1 MRTTNGETPVFSK
14 DSKKPTVFIAFIPNS
29 GHGGTLQ
36 ASSIPIMSSRRL
48 LTALWRQHA
57 SMRGFPVDSVCGVAP
72 ARALAAAELSGR
84 GVPANC
90 AWRGDFIARRA
101 MSTAPADKD
110 GSAGK
115 EGAHVAGESATEH
128 DPGLLEELQGMST
141 EELHEHIVQI
151 KKDLEE
157 KEASIAE
164 MKDRLVRTLA
174 DMENLRERT
183 GKQLAEARK
192 FATQGLV
199 KSLVDVADNLE
210 RAAASVVKDVD
221 AAELDV
227 EKALNLLHGLKDGVV
242 MTDGILMKILEKEG
256 VKRYDPSGE
265 SFDPNLHEALF
276 EVPASGD
283 AKPGTVAVVVKKGY
297 LMHDRAVRAA
307 EVGVVKDE

>member
-1 MRTTNGETPVFSK
+1 M
-14 DSKKPTVFIAFIPNS
+14 
-29 GHGGTLQ
+29 
-36 ASSIPIMSSRRL
+36 
-48 LTALWRQHA
+48 LTALWREHA
-57 SMRGFPVDSVCGVAP
+57 HMRGFLGDLVGGGPSTRVFT
-72 ARALAAAELSGR
+72 AAELSGR
-84 GVPANC
+84 GSPASRPWLRN
-90 AWRGDFIARRA
+90 RMVSRA
-101 MSTAPADKD
+101 MSTAPTGKD
-110 GSAGK
+110 ASGGK
-115 EGAHVAGESATEH
+115 EGSSAAGQADLGASSTAEH
-128 DPGLLEELQGMST
+128 DAGLLEKLQEMTT
-141 EELHEHIVQI
+141 EQLHVHILEI
-151 KKDLEE
+151 KKDLDE
-157 KEASIAE
+157 KEAHIAE

-183 GKQLAEARK
+183 GKQLDEARK
-192 FATQGLV
+192 FATRGLV

-227 EKALNLLHGLKDGVV
+227 EKALNLLHGLRDGVV

-256 VKRYDPSGE
+256 VTRYDPAGE

-307 EVGVVKDE
+307 EVGVVKNE

>member
-1 MRTTNGETPVFSK
+1 
-14 DSKKPTVFIAFIPNS
+14 
-29 GHGGTLQ
+29 
-36 ASSIPIMSSRRL
+36 MSSRRL
-48 LTALWRQHA
+48 LTALWRQH
-57 SMRGFPVDSVCGVAP
+57 SNVRGFLVDSVGGGP
-72 ARALAAAELSGR
+72 PTRAFAAAELSGR
-84 GVPANC
+84 VGPVHG
-90 AWRGDFIARRA
+90 AWLGDFFSRRA
-101 MSTAPADKD
+101 MSTAPADKG
-110 GSAGK
+110 GSVGK
-115 EGAHVAGESATEH
+115 GPQVAGEAGAEH
-128 DPGLLEELQGMST
+128 DAALLEELQGMST
-141 EELHEHIVQI
+141 EQLHEHILQI
-151 KKDLEE
+151 KKDLDE

-174 DMENLRERT
+174 DMENLRDRT
-183 GKQLAEARK
+183 GKQLEEARK

-242 MTDGILMKILEKEG
+242 MTDGILMRILEKEG
-256 VKRYDPSGE
+256 VKRYDPAGE

-307 EVGVVKDE
+307 EVGVVKDA